1 MMNYVWFAIFAF
13 AIIIAGINGRLGE
26 MMDAVFKAGETAVTL
41 AFGLIGLMALWLGL
55 MKIAEEA
62 GTVKFIGKILHPF
75 LKWLFPGLPQ
85 GHPALGSIVANL
97 SMNVL
102 GLGNSATAMGL
113 KAMQDLQELNPNKDT
128 ATSAMCMFLAIN
140 TAGFTLVPATIIGIR
155 VSAGSSNPAII
166 IGTIVFASAVST
178 VVAITTCKIFEKIY
192 RNPAGGGQ

>member
-1 MMNYVWFAIFAF
+1 
-13 AIIIAGINGRLGE
+13 
-26 MMDAVFKAGETAVTL
+26 
-41 AFGLIGLMALWLGL
+41 
-55 MKIAEEA
+55 
-62 GTVKFIGKILHPF
+62 
-75 LKWLFPGLPQ
+75 
-85 GHPALGSIVANL
+85 
-97 SMNVL
+97 MNVL